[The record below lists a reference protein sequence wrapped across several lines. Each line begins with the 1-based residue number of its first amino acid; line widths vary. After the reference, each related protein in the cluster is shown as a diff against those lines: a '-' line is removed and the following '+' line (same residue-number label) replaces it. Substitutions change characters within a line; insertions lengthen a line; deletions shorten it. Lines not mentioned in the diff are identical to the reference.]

1 MTEQEIYEKQELDSN
16 KMFDQQKKYEKF
28 QMKNLGGFTK
38 IFPIET
44 WPSDDNYEEMVRK
57 RDTYED
63 VREVA
68 RDLFNNQFGV
78 RKSNKQPMNG
88 GSTPM

>member
-1 MTEQEIYEKQELDSN
+1 MTELELLEKQENDHI

-44 WPSDDNYEEMVRK
+44 WPSDENYEEMVKK
-57 RDTYED
+57 RDTYEE

-68 RDLFNNQFGV
+68 RDLFNN
-78 RKSNKQPMNG
+78 
-88 GSTPM
+88 

>member
-1 MTEQEIYEKQELDSN
+1 
-16 KMFDQQKKYEKF
+16 
-28 QMKNLGGFTK
+28 MKNLGGFTK

-44 WPSDDNYEEMVRK
+44 WPSDENYEEMVKK

-68 RDLFNNQFGV
+68 RDLFNN
-78 RKSNKQPMNG
+78 
-88 GSTPM
+88 